1 MDGVNSY
8 ANPPNSWLFHEFMQ
22 DIMDFGLIS
31 WEGSPSKSCLKNSVK
46 NIVKTIVISWKF

>member
-31 WEGSPSKSCLKNSVK
+31 WEGSPSKSCLKNIVK